1 MPLDRFVLILVIVL
15 AAGAVTV
22 WLGWLL
28 MAAVAIPDY
37 GWLIFVPVAL
47 VAAVAARVVIDR
59 MRYKDDNHY
68 DRIEK

>member
-59 MRYKDDNHY
+59 MRNKADNHY

>member
-47 VAAVAARVVIDR
+47 VAVVAARVVIDR
-59 MRYKDDNHY
+59 IRNKDDNHY

>member
-59 MRYKDDNHY
+59 IRNKDDNHY